1 MHECN
6 QKKRHDSNNHVPYF
20 FAYKAQDFFKE
31 SLLDSSKSVV
41 ISGCIL

>member
-1 MHECN
+1 MMCEIL
-6 QKKRHDSNNHVPYF
+6 F
-20 FAYKAQDFFKE
+20 LFAYKEQDIFNE